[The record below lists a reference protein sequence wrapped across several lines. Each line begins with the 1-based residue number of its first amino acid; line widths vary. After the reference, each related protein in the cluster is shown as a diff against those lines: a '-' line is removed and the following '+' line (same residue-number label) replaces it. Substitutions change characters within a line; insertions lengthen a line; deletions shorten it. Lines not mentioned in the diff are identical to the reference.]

1 MTITKIEHMINP
13 EVLASMVD
21 GELEFALKFTNLAT
35 VDNTLVGRAGNTVS
49 LPAYKMIGEAEDVAE
64 GEAIPVEALA
74 TEMENVTV
82 KKAGKGVRITDEAIL
97 SGYGDP
103 LGQASK
109 QLAKAIAAKVDSDVM
124 ACLDEIGPEMTISKA
139 LSADVVSEALVKFGE
154 DIEGQ
159 KVLLISPAQLHT
171 LKSDKNWVAAAEI
184 GREALVEGA
193 IGQVHGCDVVIS
205 NRITDTNFIVKP
217 GAVAIYLKRETS
229 LETERIPSI
238 RATELTVDKHYTVH
252 LADVTKAIKITGST
266 LLNTRK
272 K

>member
-1 MTITKIEHMINP
+1 MTMTKLEKMINP

-21 GELEFALKFTNLAT
+21 GELEYAIKFAPLAT
-35 VDNTLVGRAGNTVS
+35 VDTTLVGRPGNTIS
-49 LPAYKMIGEAEDVAE
+49 LPAYKMIGEAVDVAE

-124 ACLDEIGPEMTISKA
+124 ACLDEIGPEMTINKA
-139 LSADVVSEALVKFGE
+139 LSADTVSEALVKFGE

-159 KVLLISPAQLHT
+159 KVLLISPAQLHA
-171 LKSDKNWVAAAEI
+171 LKKDPTWLSVQELGK
-184 GREALVEGA
+184 EALAEGA
-193 IGQVHGCDVVIS
+193 IGQIHGCDVVIS

-252 LADVTKAIKITGST
+252 LADVTKAIKIT
-266 LLNTRK
+266 NA
-272 K
+272 

>member
-1 MTITKIEHMINP
+1 MTITKMNAMINP

-49 LPAYKMIGEAEDVAE
+49 LPAYKMIGEAVDVAE

-74 TEMENVTV
+74 TENENVTV

-109 QLAKAIAAKVDSDVM
+109 QLAKSIASKVDSDVM
-124 ACLDEIGPEMTISKA
+124 ACLDKIGPEMTINKA
-139 LSADVVSEALVKFGE
+139 LSAEVVSEALVKFGE
-154 DIEGQ
+154 DLEGQ
-159 KVLLISPAQLHT
+159 KVLLISPAQLHA
-171 LKSDKNWVAAAEI
+171 LKQDPTWLSVQELGK
-184 GREALVEGA
+184 EALVEGA
-193 IGQVHGCDVVIS
+193 IGQIHGCDVVIS
-205 NRITDTNFIVKP
+205 NRVDGANYIVKP

-252 LADVTKAIKITGST
+252 LADVTKAIKIAGVG
-266 LLNTRK
+266 RK

>member
-1 MTITKIEHMINP
+1 MTITKMEHMINP

-35 VDNTLVGRAGNTVS
+35 VDHTLVGRAGNTVS

-74 TEMENVTV
+74 TEMEKKKK

-159 KVLLISPAQLHT
+159 KVLLISPAQLHA

-193 IGQVHGCDVVIS
+193 IGQIHGCDVVIS

-252 LADVTKAIKITGST
+252 LADVTKAIKIT
-266 LLNTRK
+266 NA
-272 K
+272 

>member
-21 GELEFALKFTNLAT
+21 GELEFAIKFAPLAT
-35 VDNTLVGRAGNTVS
+35 VDHTLVGRPGNTVS
-49 LPAYKMIGEAEDVAE
+49 LPAYKMIGEAVDVAE
-64 GEAIPVEALA
+64 GEAIPVEQLA

-82 KKAGKGVRITDEAIL
+82 KKAGKGVRLTDEAIL

-109 QLAKAIAAKVDSDVM
+109 QVAKAIAAKVDTDVM
-124 ACLDEIGPEMTISKA
+124 ECLNGIGSEMTINKA
-139 LSADVVSEALVKFGE
+139 LSAEVVSEALVKFGE
-154 DIEGQ
+154 DLDGQ

-171 LKSDKNWVAAAEI
+171 LKGDKDWVAAAEI

-193 IGQVHGCDVVIS
+193 LGQIHGCDVVIS
-205 NRITDTNFIVKP
+205 NRITNANYIVKP
-217 GAVAIYLKRETS
+217 GALAIYLKRDTS

-238 RATELTVDKHYTVH
+238 RATELTIDKHYTVH
-252 LADVTKAIKITGST
+252 LADETKAIKIAGA
-266 LLNTRK
+266 TRNK
-272 K
+272 

>member
-1 MTITKIEHMINP
+1 MTITKLENMINP

-21 GELEFALKFTNLAT
+21 GELEFAIKFAPLAT
-35 VDNTLVGRAGNTVS
+35 IDKTLVGRPGNTVS
-49 LPAYKMIGEAEDVAE
+49 LPAYKMIGEAADVEE

-74 TEMENVTV
+74 TESVDVTV

-109 QLAKAIAAKVDSDVM
+109 QLAKAIASKVDTDVM
-124 ACLDEIGPEMTISKA
+124 ACLNAIGPEMTINKA
-139 LSADVVSEALVKFGE
+139 LSADTVSEALVKFGE
-154 DIEGQ
+154 DLDGQ

-171 LKSDKNWVAAAEI
+171 LKKDPTWLSIQEL

-193 IGQVHGCDVVIS
+193 IGQIHGCDVVIS
-205 NRITDTNFIVKP
+205 NRITNANFIVKP
-217 GAVAIYLKRETS
+217 GALAIYLKRDTS

-238 RATELTVDKHYTVH
+238 RATELTIDKHYTVH
-252 LADVTKAIKITGST
+252 LADVTKAIKIASPG
-266 LLNTRK
+266 RAK
-272 K
+272 

>member
-1 MTITKIEHMINP
+1 MTMTKLDKMINP
-13 EVLASMVD
+13 EVLASMID
-21 GELEFALKFTNLAT
+21 GELEYAIKFAPLAT
-35 VDNTLVGRAGNTVS
+35 VDNTLVGRPGNTVS
-49 LPAYKMIGEAEDVAE
+49 LPAYKMIGEAVDVAE

-109 QLAKAIAAKVDSDVM
+109 QLAKAIAAKVDTDVM
-124 ACLDEIGPEMTISKA
+124 ACLEGIGEEMTINKA
-139 LSADVVSEALVKFGE
+139 LSAEVVSEALVKFGE
-154 DIEGQ
+154 DLEGQ
-159 KVLLISPAQLHT
+159 KVLLVSPAQLHT
-171 LKSDKNWVAAAEI
+171 LKQDPTWLSVQELGK
-184 GREALVEGA
+184 EALAEGA
-193 IGQVHGCDVVIS
+193 IGQIHGCDVVIS

-252 LADVTKAIKITGST
+252 IADVTKAIKIT
-266 LLNTRK
+266 NA
-272 K
+272 

>member
-1 MTITKIEHMINP
+1 MTITKMEHMINP

-49 LPAYKMIGEAEDVAE
+49 LPAYKMIGEAVDVAE

-74 TEMENVTV
+74 TENENVTV

-109 QLAKAIAAKVDSDVM
+109 QLAKSIASKVDSDVM
-124 ACLDEIGPEMTISKA
+124 ACLDEIGPEMTINKG
-139 LSADVVSEALVKFGE
+139 LSAEVVSEALVKFGE

-159 KVLLISPAQLHT
+159 KVLLISPAQLHA
-171 LKSDKNWVAAAEI
+171 LKQDPTWLSVQELGK
-184 GREALVEGA
+184 EALVEGA
-193 IGQVHGCDVVIS
+193 IGQIHGCDVVIS
-205 NRITDTNFIVKP
+205 NRIDEANYIVKP

-252 LADVTKAIKITGST
+252 LADVTKAIKIAGMG
-266 LLNTRK
+266 K
-272 K
+272 KK

>member
-1 MTITKIEHMINP
+1 MTITKMEHMINP

-35 VDNTLVGRAGNTVS
+35 VDHTLVGRAGNTVS

-64 GEAIPVEALA
+64 GEAIPVEQLA
-74 TEMENVTV
+74 TEMENETV

-154 DIEGQ
+154 DLDGKKI
-159 KVLLISPAQLHT
+159 LLISPAQLHA
-171 LKSDKNWVAAAEI
+171 LKKDPTWLSVQELGK
-184 GREALVEGA
+184 EALAEGA
-193 IGQVHGCDVVIS
+193 IGQIHGCDVVIS
-205 NRITDTNFIVKP
+205 NRITNTNFIVKP

-229 LETERIPSI
+229 LETERIHNI

-252 LADVTKAIKITGST
+252 LADVTKAIKIT
-266 LLNTRK
+266 NA
-272 K
+272 

>member
-1 MTITKIEHMINP
+1 MTITKMEHMINP

-49 LPAYKMIGEAEDVAE
+49 LPAYKMIGEAVDVAE

-74 TEMENVTV
+74 TENENVTV

-109 QLAKAIAAKVDSDVM
+109 QLAKAIASKVDSDVM
-124 ACLDEIGPEMTISKA
+124 ACLDKIGPEMTINKA
-139 LSADVVSEALVKFGE
+139 LSAEVVSEALVKFGE

-171 LKSDKNWVAAAEI
+171 LKQDPTWLSVQELGKEV
-184 GREALVEGA
+184 LVEGA
-193 IGQVHGCDVVIS
+193 IGQIHGCDVVIS
-205 NRITDTNFIVKP
+205 NRIDGANYIVKP

-252 LADVTKAIKITGST
+252 LADVTKAIKIAGAI
-266 LLNTRK
+266 RK

>member
-1 MTITKIEHMINP
+1 MTMTKLSNMINP

-35 VDNTLVGRAGNTVS
+35 VDNTLVGRPGNTVS
-49 LPAYKMIGEAEDVAE
+49 LPAYKMIGEAVDVAE

-109 QLAKAIAAKVDSDVM
+109 QLAKAIAAKVDTDVM
-124 ACLDEIGPEMTISKA
+124 ACLEGIGEEMTINKA
-139 LSADVVSEALVKFGE
+139 LSAEVVSEALVKFGE
-154 DIEGQ
+154 DLEGQ
-159 KVLLISPAQLHT
+159 KVLLVSPAQLHT
-171 LKSDKNWVAAAEI
+171 LKQDPTWLSVQELGK
-184 GREALVEGA
+184 EALVEGA
-193 IGQVHGCDVVIS
+193 IGQIHGCDVVIS
-205 NRITDTNFIVKP
+205 NRVTNTNYIVKP
-217 GAVAIYLKRETS
+217 GAVAIYLKKDTS

-238 RATELTVDKHYTVH
+238 RATELTIDKHYTVH
-252 LADVTKAIKITGST
+252 LADETKAIKITGAS
-266 LLNTRK
+266 RAK
-272 K
+272 

>member
-1 MTITKIEHMINP
+1 MDI
-13 EVLASMVD
+13 
-21 GELEFALKFTNLAT
+21 
-35 VDNTLVGRAGNTVS
+35 
-49 LPAYKMIGEAEDVAE
+49 PAVTREY
-64 GEAIPVEALA
+64 PVEALA
-74 TEMENVTV
+74 TEMENVVV

-109 QLAKAIAAKVDSDVM
+109 QLAKAIASKVDTDVM
-124 ACLDEIGPEMTISKA
+124 ACLEGIGEEMTINKA
-139 LSADVVSEALVKFGE
+139 LSADTVSEALVKFGE
-154 DIEGQ
+154 DLDGKKI
-159 KVLLISPAQLHT
+159 LFISPAQLHT
-171 LKSDKNWVAAAEI
+171 LKQDKTWLSVQEL

-193 IGQVHGCDVVIS
+193 IGQIHGCDVVIS

-217 GAVAIYLKRETS
+217 NAVSIFLKRETS

-252 LADVTKAIKITGST
+252 LADVTKAIKITGAS
-266 LLNTRK
+266 LLNARK

>member
-1 MTITKIEHMINP
+1 MTITKMENMINP
-13 EVLASMVD
+13 EVLATMVD

-35 VDNTLVGRAGNTVS
+35 VDHTLVGRPGNTVS
-49 LPAYKMIGEAEDVAE
+49 LPAYKMIGEAVDVAE

-109 QLAKAIAAKVDSDVM
+109 QLAKAIASKVDSDVM
-124 ACLDEIGPEMTISKA
+124 ACLDKIGPEMTINKA
-139 LSADVVSEALVKFGE
+139 LSAEVVSEALVKFGE
-154 DIEGQ
+154 DLEGQ

-171 LKSDKNWVAAAEI
+171 LKQDPTWLSVQELGK
-184 GREALVEGA
+184 EALVEGA
-193 IGQVHGCDVVIS
+193 IGQIHGCDVVIS
-205 NRITDTNFIVKP
+205 NRVTSTNYIVKP
-217 GAVAIYLKRETS
+217 GALAIYLKKDTS
-229 LETERIPSI
+229 LETERIHNI

-252 LADVTKAIKITGST
+252 LADVTKAIKIAGAGRS
-266 LLNTRK
+266 RK
-272 K
+272 A

>member
-1 MTITKIEHMINP
+1 MTITKMEHMINP

-49 LPAYKMIGEAEDVAE
+49 LPAYKMIGEAVDVAE
-64 GEAIPVEALA
+64 GEAIPVEQLA

-109 QLAKAIAAKVDSDVM
+109 QLAKAIASKVDSDVM
-124 ACLDEIGPEMTISKA
+124 ACLDEIGPEMTVKKA
-139 LSADVVSEALVKFGE
+139 LSADTISEALVKFGE

-159 KVLLISPAQLHT
+159 KVLLISPAQLHA
-171 LKSDKNWVAAAEI
+171 LKKDPTWLSVQELGK
-184 GREALVEGA
+184 EALAEGA
-193 IGQVHGCDVVIS
+193 IGQIHGCDVVIS

-252 LADVTKAIKITGST
+252 IADVTKAIKIT
-266 LLNTRK
+266 NA
-272 K
+272 

>member
-1 MTITKIEHMINP
+1 MTITKMEHMINP
-13 EVLASMVD
+13 EVQASMVD

-49 LPAYKMIGEAEDVAE
+49 LPAYKMIGEAVDVAE

-74 TEMENVTV
+74 TENENVTV

-109 QLAKAIAAKVDSDVM
+109 QLAKAIASKVDSDVM
-124 ACLDEIGPEMTISKA
+124 ACLDKIGPEMTINKT
-139 LSADVVSEALVKFGE
+139 LSAEVVSEALVKFGE

-159 KVLLISPAQLHT
+159 KVLLISPAQLHA
-171 LKSDKNWVAAAEI
+171 LKQDPTWLSVQELGK
-184 GREALVEGA
+184 EALVEGA
-193 IGQVHGCDVVIS
+193 IGQIHGCDVVIS
-205 NRITDTNFIVKP
+205 NRVNEANYIVKP

-252 LADVTKAIKITGST
+252 LADVTKAIKIAGAS
-266 LLNTRK
+266 RK

>member
-1 MTITKIEHMINP
+1 MSITKMNAMINP
-13 EVLASMVD
+13 EVLGAMVD

-35 VDNTLVGRAGNTVS
+35 VDHTLVGRAGNTVS
-49 LPAYKMIGEAEDVAE
+49 LPAYKMIGEAVDVAE

-74 TEMENVTV
+74 TENENVTV

-109 QLAKAIAAKVDSDVM
+109 QLAKAIASKVDSDVM
-124 ACLDEIGPEMTISKA
+124 ACLEEIGVEMTINKE
-139 LSADVVSEALVKFGE
+139 LSAQTVSEALVKFGE
-154 DIEGQ
+154 DLEGQ
-159 KVLLISPAQLHT
+159 KVLLISPAQLHA
-171 LKSDKNWVAAAEI
+171 LKQDPTWLSVQELGK
-184 GREALVEGA
+184 EALVEGA
-193 IGQVHGCDVVIS
+193 IGQIHGCDVVIS
-205 NRITDTNFIVKP
+205 NRIAGANYIVKP
-217 GAVAIYLKRETS
+217 GAVSIFLKRETS

-252 LADVTKAIKITGST
+252 LADVTKAIKIAGVG
-266 LLNTRK
+266 RK

>member
-1 MTITKIEHMINP
+1 MTITKMENMINP
-13 EVLASMVD
+13 EVLATMVD

-35 VDNTLVGRAGNTVS
+35 VDNTLVGRPGNTIS
-49 LPAYKMIGEAEDVAE
+49 LLAYKMIGEAVDVEE

-74 TEMENVTV
+74 TENENVTV
-82 KKAGKGVRITDEAIL
+82 KKAGKGVRITDEAVL

-109 QLAKAIAAKVDSDVM
+109 QLAKAIAAKVDTDIM
-124 ACLDEIGPEMTISKA
+124 GCLDEIGPEMTINKA
-139 LSADVVSEALVKFGE
+139 LSAEVVSEALVKFGE

-159 KVLLISPAQLHT
+159 KVLLISPAQLHA
-171 LKSDKNWVAAAEI
+171 LKQDPTWLSVQELGK
-184 GREALVEGA
+184 EALVEGA
-193 IGQVHGCDVVIS
+193 IGQIHGCDVVIS
-205 NRITDTNFIVKP
+205 NRIDGANYIVKP

-252 LADVTKAIKITGST
+252 LADVTKAIKITGVG
-266 LLNTRK
+266 RK

>member
-1 MTITKIEHMINP
+1 MTITKMEHMINP

-49 LPAYKMIGEAEDVAE
+49 LPAYKMIGEAVDVAE

-74 TEMENVTV
+74 TENENVTV

-109 QLAKAIAAKVDSDVM
+109 QLAKAIASKVDSDVM
-124 ACLDEIGPEMTISKA
+124 ACLDKIGPEMTINKT
-139 LSADVVSEALVKFGE
+139 LSAEVVSEALVKFGE

-159 KVLLISPAQLHT
+159 KVLLISPAQLHA
-171 LKSDKNWVAAAEI
+171 LKQDPTWLSVQELGK
-184 GREALVEGA
+184 EALVEGA
-193 IGQVHGCDVVIS
+193 IGQIHGCDVVIS
-205 NRITDTNFIVKP
+205 NRVNEANYIVKP

-252 LADVTKAIKITGST
+252 LADVTKAIKIAGVS
-266 LLNTRK
+266 RK

>member
-1 MTITKIEHMINP
+1 MTITKMEHMINP

-49 LPAYKMIGEAEDVAE
+49 LPAYKMIGEAVDVAE
-64 GEAIPVEALA
+64 GEAIPVEQLA

-124 ACLDEIGPEMTISKA
+124 ACLDKIGPEMTISKA

-159 KVLLISPAQLHT
+159 KVLLISPAQLHS
-171 LKSDKNWVAAAEI
+171 LKADKNWVAAAEI

-217 GAVAIYLKRETS
+217 SAVAIYLKRETS

-252 LADVTKAIKITGST
+252 IADVTKAIKIT
-266 LLNTRK
+266 NA
-272 K
+272 

>member
-1 MTITKIEHMINP
+1 MTITKLENMINP

-21 GELEFALKFTNLAT
+21 GELEFAIKFAPLAT
-35 VDNTLVGRAGNTVS
+35 IDKTLVGRPGNTVS
-49 LPAYKMIGEAEDVAE
+49 LPAYKMIGEAVDVAE
-64 GEAIPVEALA
+64 GEAIPVEQLA
-74 TEMENVTV
+74 TENENVTV

-109 QLAKAIAAKVDSDVM
+109 QLAKAIASKVDSDVM
-124 ACLDEIGPEMTISKA
+124 ACLDKIGPEMTINKA
-139 LSADVVSEALVKFGE
+139 LSAEVVSEALVKFGE

-159 KVLLISPAQLHT
+159 KVLLISPAQLHA
-171 LKSDKNWVAAAEI
+171 LKQDPTWLSVQELGK
-184 GREALVEGA
+184 EALAEGA
-193 IGQVHGCDVVIS
+193 IGQIHGCDVVIS
-205 NRITDTNFIVKP
+205 NRVDGANYIVKP

-252 LADVTKAIKITGST
+252 LADVTKAIKIAGMG
-266 LLNTRK
+266 K
-272 K
+272 KK

>member
-1 MTITKIEHMINP
+1 MTITKMEHMINP

-49 LPAYKMIGEAEDVAE
+49 LPAYKMIGEAVDVAE

-74 TEMENVTV
+74 TENENVTV

-109 QLAKAIAAKVDSDVM
+109 QLAKAIASKVDSDVM
-124 ACLDEIGPEMTISKA
+124 ACLDKIGPEMTINKT
-139 LSADVVSEALVKFGE
+139 LSAEVVSEALVKFGE

-159 KVLLISPAQLHT
+159 KILLISPAQLHA
-171 LKSDKNWVAAAEI
+171 LKQDPTWLSVQELGK
-184 GREALVEGA
+184 EALVEGA
-193 IGQVHGCDVVIS
+193 IGQIHGCDVVIS
-205 NRITDTNFIVKP
+205 NRVNEANYIVKP

-252 LADVTKAIKITGST
+252 LADVTKAIKIAGAS
-266 LLNTRK
+266 RK

>member
-1 MTITKIEHMINP
+1 MTITKLEKMINP
-13 EVLASMVD
+13 QVLASMVD

-35 VDNTLVGRAGNTVS
+35 VDKTLVGRPGNTVS

-74 TEMENVTV
+74 TEMENVKV
-82 KKAGKGVRITDEAIL
+82 KKAGKGIRITDEAIL

-109 QLAKAIAAKVDSDVM
+109 QLAKSIASKVDSDVM
-124 ACLDEIGPEMTISKA
+124 DCLAKIGPQMTVNKT
-139 LSADVVSEALVKFGE
+139 LSAETVSEALVKFGE
-154 DIEGQ
+154 DLDGQ
-159 KVLLISPAQLHT
+159 KILLISPAQLHT
-171 LKSDKNWVAAAEI
+171 LKQDSTWLSVQELGK
-184 GREALVEGA
+184 EALAEGA
-193 IGQVHGCDVVIS
+193 IGQIHGCDVVIS
-205 NRITDTNFIVKP
+205 NRIEDANYIVKP

-252 LADVTKAIKITGST
+252 LADVTKAIKITSPGRT
-266 LLNTRK
+266 KTK
-272 K
+272 